1 MKFCFDTLQ
10 FIDLNKDNDKP
21 AVIGENHSLSWT
33 EFQSKVNDLAH
44 SLTKEIGI
52 EKGLPVII
60 YGHKNA
66 EMISAIY
73 ACMQSGITYIPID
86 EVYPKDRIERIA
98 AISGA
103 QLLINCSDCDS
114 IEIKDLPEIKYEH
127 SQPLAFHTTRLRLDI
142 SKSLPENDPIVY
154 IIFTSGS
161 TGEPKGVQISR
172 QAVLSFIR
180 WMTNDFG
187 FQTDDVFAN
196 IAVFS
201 FDLSVFE
208 LMTFSAMGA
217 TLLLN
222 GKRTLEQSDLFL
234 HRIHQYKA
242 SVWIST
248 PSFSL
253 MYARESS
260 QSIADN
266 IRLFLFC
273 GEVLPHSLAAS
284 LKLYYPNASVINT
297 YGPTEA
303 TVATT
308 LIEID
313 EQVLAKYNWLP
324 VGYPKRESEITI
336 ENNEIVIHGDHVS
349 IGYLNR
355 SDLNALKFGNKNNT
369 RFFRTGDLGYFEDG
383 MLFCRGRND
392 DQIKLRGFRIE
403 LNEITSKIDA
413 IEFIDKSETI
423 ALKRNEEVKKIVS
436 LVTLKQPVD
445 FDIKHTILEILKQA
459 LPDYMVPS
467 DIKVIDKI
475 PLNQNG
481 KADKG
486 ELTTIYL
493 KK

>member
-33 EFQSKVNDLAH
+33 EFQSKVNELALH
-44 SLTKEIGI
+44 LTQEIGI
-52 EKGLPVII
+52 VKGLPVMI

-98 AISGA
+98 EISGA
-103 QLLINCSDCDS
+103 QLLINCSEFNS
-114 IEIKDLPEIKYEH
+114 IAIKDLPEIKYEH
-127 SQPLAFHTTRLRLDI
+127 SQPLAFHTTHLKLDM
-142 SKSLPENDPIVY
+142 SKCLPDIDPIVY

-187 FQTDDVFAN
+187 FKADDVFAN

-208 LMTFSAMGA
+208 LMTFSALGA

-222 GKRTLEQSDLFL
+222 GKRTIEQPDNFL
-234 HRIHQYKA
+234 HRIQQYKA

-253 MYARESS
+253 MYARESF
-260 QSIADN
+260 QSIAEN
-266 IRLFLFC
+266 IRVFLFC

-284 LKLYYPNASVINT
+284 LKQHYSNARVINT

-308 LIEID
+308 LVEID
-313 EQVLAKYNWLP
+313 EQVIAKYNWLP

-336 ENNEIVIHGDHVS
+336 EDNEIVIHGEHVS

-355 SDLNALKFGNKNNT
+355 SDLNAIKFGNKNNT

-383 MLFCRGRND
+383 MLFCKGRND

-403 LNEITSKIDA
+403 LNEITSKIDT

-436 LVTLKQPVD
+436 LVTLKYPVD
-445 FDIKHTILEILKQA
+445 FDVKQA
-459 LPDYMVPS
+459 VLETLKKTLPEYMVPS

-481 KADKG
+481 KADRNKLI
-486 ELTTIYL
+486 EMYL
-493 KK
+493 MK